1 MKKVIFNF
9 EKLIVYQKS
18 LDFMDLVYEI
28 TRSFP
33 KDELYNL
40 TSQFKRAS
48 LSICLNISEGHG
60 DTDKQFNRYLKMA
73 WDSVKEC
80 VTCSTA
86 ARRQGYISEEMDNTL
101 RLNLEEL
108 SKMIAGLRK
117 KLKTK

>member
-1 MKKVIFNF
+1 MKKVVFNF

-18 LDFMDLVYEI
+18 LDFMDVVYI
-28 TRSFP
+28 TTRAFP

-80 VTCSTA
+80 VACSTV
-86 ARRQGYISEEMDNTL
+86 ARRQGFISEETDNSL
-101 RLNLEEL
+101 RIKLEEL

-117 KLKTK
+117 KLKL